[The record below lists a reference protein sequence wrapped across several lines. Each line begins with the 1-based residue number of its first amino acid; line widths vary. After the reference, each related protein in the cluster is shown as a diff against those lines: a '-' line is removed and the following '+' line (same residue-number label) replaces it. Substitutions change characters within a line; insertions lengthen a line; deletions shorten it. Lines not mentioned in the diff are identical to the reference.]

1 MKMGF
6 SEFRAFMARYFPTFM
21 LGFFLCVLAVAIA
34 TVLFF
39 TTYWRHH
46 PDAPFYAIACAAVLS
61 LLLSFG
67 HIMMVRG
74 AGWSM
79 WVTLPVPGAALLMGL
94 SLIGAGTSMVEL
106 GIALAFPL
114 LALLAFNSARHRQMR
129 QRLVELRQARQR
141 S

>member
-6 SEFRAFMARYFPTFM
+6 SEFRAFMVRYFPTFM
-21 LGFFLCVLAVAIA
+21 LGYFLCVLAVGIS
-34 TVLFF
+34 TVLCFS
-39 TTYWRHH
+39 TYWRHH
-46 PDAPFYAIACAAVLS
+46 PDAPFYVIACAALLS
-61 LLLSFG
+61 VLLSFG
-67 HIMMVRG
+67 HILMVQG
-74 AGWSM
+74 ASWSM
-79 WVTLPVPGAALLMGL
+79 WATLPVPGLALLMGL

-141 S
+141 N

>member
-21 LGFFLCVLAVAIA
+21 LGYFLCVLAVAIT

-39 TTYWRHH
+39 NTYWRHH
-46 PDAPFYAIACAAVLS
+46 PDAPFYAIGCATMLS

-74 AGWSM
+74 VSWSM
-79 WVTLPVPGAALLMGL
+79 WATLPVPGAALLMGL
-94 SLIGAGTSMVEL
+94 SLIGTGTSMAEL
-106 GIALAFPL
+106 GVALAFPL

-129 QRLVELRQARQR
+129 QRLVELRQARQH